1 MADLIGHPD
10 TYKPTPP
17 GPAFFC
23 PPSPRILVVSA
34 LFRRGQLTG
43 RLRQRQVSSWSR
55 LCSADCVGSIP
66 PNVYFVLLRRT
77 RIHRAPPSNVAE
89 GGHARRDQRTPA
101 VFSPLLPSSIYR
113 RYQPSDFLRRLRYLS
128 ACLFSAVLLSPLRP
142 AAGPPPSGSEKLLS
156 RCRRL
161 NG

>member
-10 TYKPTPP
+10 TYKPTRP
-17 GPAFFC
+17 GRLFFC
-23 PPSPRILVVSA
+23 PPSPGILVVSA
-34 LFRRGQLTG
+34 LFRRVQLPG

-55 LCSADCVGSIP
+55 LCSADSVGSIP

-101 VFSPLLPSSIYR
+101 VLHGADGLSLALRFSSMPPAS
-113 RYQPSDFLRRLRYLS
+113 
-128 ACLFSAVLLSPLRP
+128 SPLRRNE
-142 AAGPPPSGSEKLLS
+142 GPKTLVACSKIAD
-156 RCRRL
+156 RQH
-161 NG
+161 